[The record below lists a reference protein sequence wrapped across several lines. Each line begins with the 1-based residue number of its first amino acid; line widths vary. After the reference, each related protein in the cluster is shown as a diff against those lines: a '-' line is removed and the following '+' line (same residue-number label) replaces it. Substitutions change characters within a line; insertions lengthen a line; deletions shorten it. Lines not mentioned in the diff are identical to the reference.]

1 MGGLLG
7 RSAASRWRRLAVGE
21 EVKAGGTTAARRRA
35 GAHVHVHVHV
45 QYRWPAPAARRG
57 SKCNYQKGPRV
68 GLELKT
74 FGSWVLRSTR

>member
-35 GAHVHVHVHV
+35 GAHV
-45 QYRWPAPAARRG
+45 RSREGGRRSG
-57 SKCNYQKGPRV
+57 D
-68 GLELKT
+68 L
-74 FGSWVLRSTR
+74 